1 MEEKHYGEKINRA
14 LIKKA
19 VGFSSKEVIEEYSV
33 SDGQMVLT
41 KKKVTKKPIPP
52 DIGAV
57 KILLSLYSTEELDLS
72 KLTEEELIIER
83 DKLLKILEEENEE
96 NTID

>member
-1 MEEKHYGEKINRA
+1 MEEKKYGEKINRA

-19 VGFSSKEVIEEYSV
+19 VGFSSKEVIEEYSA
-33 SDGQMVLT
+33 SDGNLILT

-52 DIGAV
+52 DINAV

-72 KLTEEELIIER
+72 TLSEEELILER
-83 DKLLKILEEENEE
+83 DKLLKILKEEN
-96 NTID
+96 ND